1 MRASSCL
8 VAAGAVVFGLLIGPS
23 VTASQQDVT
32 FRYQWKKGVPVKY
45 RVVQQS
51 TTTLSGLPGG
61 MDNLTIDQSTS
72 QTLTSIAEDVAA
84 DGTTTLRQTVDAIK
98 MELNSPVLTMA
109 YDSANPDANP
119 SPTNTML
126 KNIFSQLIGQSY
138 TVTMAPTGE
147 VKKVEGI
154 SQLAEKMF
162 KNVSQDPMM
171 TGMLDGMKANL
182 SDDAMKN
189 LFAQSFA
196 QFPGKPIKVG
206 DSWDVQ
212 NSTANPM
219 LGTLLTALKST
230 LKSVDADAGGRLAR
244 VAITV
249 SVKRDSSKPPPPN
262 PMGMTLEMG
271 ESTGEGE
278 QVFDASAGLLR
289 SSTVRLTIPMSMS
302 GTGPDGSPLTMQT
315 NVKSTTTKEL
325 VK

>member
-1 MRASSCL
+1 MRASTSIA
-8 VAAGAVVFGLLIGPS
+8 AAGVVALGLLSGPS
-23 VTASQQDVT
+23 IAAFRQDAT

-51 TTTLSGLPGG
+51 TTTLTGLPGG

-72 QTLTSIAEDVAA
+72 QTLTSVADDVAA

-109 YDSANPDANP
+109 FDSANPEANP
-119 SPTNTML
+119 NPTNTML

-138 TVTMAPTGE
+138 TVTMAATGE

-162 KNVSQDPMM
+162 KNVGQDPMLS
-171 TGMLDGMKANL
+171 GMFDGMKANL

-189 LFAQSFA
+189 LFTQSFA
-196 QFPGKPIKVG
+196 QFPDKPIKVG
-206 DSWDVQ
+206 DSWNGQV
-212 NSTANPM
+212 STANPM
-219 LGTLLTALKST
+219 LGTLVTSLKST
-230 LKSVDADAGGRLAR
+230 LKSIDGDAGGRVAH

-249 SVKRDSSKPPPPN
+249 SVKRDSAKPVPPN
-262 PMGMTLEMG
+262 PMGMTLDMG

-278 QVFDASAGLLR
+278 QIFDVGAGLLR

-302 GTGPDGSPLTMQT
+302 GNGPDGTPLNMQT
-315 NVKSTTTKEL
+315 NVKSTTTTEM